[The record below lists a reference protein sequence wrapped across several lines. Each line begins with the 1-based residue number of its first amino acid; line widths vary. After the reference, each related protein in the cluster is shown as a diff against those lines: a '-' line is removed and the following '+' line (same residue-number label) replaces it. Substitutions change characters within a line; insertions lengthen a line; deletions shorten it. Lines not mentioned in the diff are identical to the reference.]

1 MLNLLTFRFF
11 TDFSNETLRF
21 IIKGAQLDAMIPL
34 KLIAR
39 LRMNLVDNYYINDLN
54 DHL

>member
-1 MLNLLTFRFF
+1 MKKLLNLLTILFF
-11 TDFSNETLRF
+11 YGFF